1 MLFDNIP
8 INTGMIISFLFALWY
23 YKNVE
28 NKIYNCTIYTDILT
42 ILSTIIIF
50 SNFKN
55 NSNIVNFHF
64 TFLCT
69 FHIYHLILTTSL

>member
-8 INTGMIISFLFALWY
+8 INTGMIISFLFGLWY
-23 YKNVE
+23 YKYVE
-28 NKIYNCTIYTDILT
+28 KKTYNCTIYTDLLT
-42 ILSTIIIF
+42 ILSTMIIL

-55 NSNIVNFHF
+55 NTNFVNFFF

-69 FHIYHLILTTSL
+69 FHIYHILSTTSL